1 MSFAKSYL
9 SRYASGQVQE
19 IPEPDPDLFLTV
31 IIPVYNEPDF
41 INSIQSL
48 LLAEAPGDPWEII
61 IVVNEPANCL
71 LENHRQ
77 NLKTI
82 IELRSF
88 RGILKRT
95 DLQIHIITPKPFSRK
110 KAGPG
115 MARKIGMDEAV
126 RRFNYLN
133 RPEGIL
139 VSYDADTSCSSNY
152 LVELAGFFH
161 KFPNAGGCTLY
172 FEHNL
177 EGKIFQ
183 NPNHLNAIIQY
194 ELYLRYFKL
203 ALEWMSFPYAN
214 YALGSAFS
222 VRAQRYVIAGGMGL
236 QQAGEDFYFLQKCLP
251 HGNFWELNTTTVF
264 PSARTSDRVVFGT
277 GPFISKF
284 IEEGRIGLD
293 VYPFDLFRAL
303 KPLFRWVNLL
313 GEFPESL
320 IEVERIFQEIPE
332 KMRNRMM
339 DLNWGNKI
347 KTAFEESAGLIPF
360 KKRLYHEVN
369 LLQLIRLLNDLT
381 AKGFPKLPVQK
392 EFSLLMNKLGNDL
405 EGLNSADLLL
415 AVQRI
420 EKAKGITRIS

>member
-1 MSFAKSYL
+1 MSFAETYL
-9 SRYASGQVQE
+9 SRYASGQVQKF
-19 IPEPDPDLFLTV
+19 PEPDPDLFLIV
-31 IIPVYNEPDF
+31 IIPVFNEPDF
-41 INSIQSL
+41 INSLQSL
-48 LLAEAPGDPWEII
+48 LSAEAPGDSWEII
-61 IVVNEPANCL
+61 IVVNEPANCTV
-71 LENHRQ
+71 ENHRQ

-88 RGILKRT
+88 KETLKRT
-95 DLQIHIITPKPFSRK
+95 DLQIHLITPKPFSRK

-152 LVELAGFFH
+152 FKELAGFYR
-161 KFPNAGGCTLY
+161 KFPDAGGCTLF

-177 EGKIFQ
+177 EGSISQ
-183 NPNHLNAIIQY
+183 NPDQLNAIIQY

-203 ALEWMSFPYAN
+203 ALEWMTFPYAN

-222 VRAQRYVIAGGMGL
+222 VRAQRYVIVGGMGL

-264 PSARTSDRVVFGT
+264 PSARTSDRVPFGT

-293 VYPFDLFRAL
+293 VYSFDLFRAL
-303 KPLFRWVNLL
+303 QPLFKWVNLL

-320 IEVERIFQEIPE
+320 SEVERIFQEIPE

-339 DLNWGNKI
+339 DLSWGNKI

-360 KKRLYHEVN
+360 KKRFYHEIS

-381 AKGFPKLPVQK
+381 AEGFPKLPVQN

-405 EGLNSADLLL
+405 EGQSSADLLL
-415 AVQRI
+415 AAQRI
-420 EKAKGITRIS
+420 EKEKGITRIN